1 MQVTQTEINAIPVTA
16 DDVLR
21 TAMDVGEGILRCGG
35 EIRRVEDTINRICS
49 AYGAVHV
56 EVFTITSL
64 IIASVR
70 MADGSYS
77 SQTRRI
83 LQNSTDL
90 HRLRLY
96 NEISRDICGGGLSI
110 DEAQRRIKLAKRSK
124 PYPEWVVVYLGA
136 IFGAGGFALFFGG
149 SWLDGL
155 AAAAI
160 GVLMMLIESHKPA
173 FVNSMAQA
181 TISSFVAGV
190 LAELCMHFG
199 LCHNMDMVIIGTI
212 MLLIPGMTIGTS
224 MRDMLCGDIATGSMR
239 LTQSLLLAC
248 VIALGYGAAMLLMGG
263 ILS

>member
-1 MQVTQTEINAIPVTA
+1 MQATQNDIMAVTVTA

-21 TAMDVGEGILRCGG
+21 TAMDVGEGLLRCGG
-35 EIRRVEDTINRICS
+35 EIQRVEDTINRICS

-83 LQNSTDL
+83 LQNFTDL

-96 NEISRDICGGGLSI
+96 NEISRDICGGGLAI
-110 DEAQRRIKLAKRSK
+110 DEAQRRIKLAKHSK
-124 PYPEWVVVYLGA
+124 PYPTWMVYVGA
-136 IFGAGGFALFFGG
+136 VFGAGGFALFFGG
-149 SWLDGL
+149 SWLDAL
-155 AAAAI
+155 VAAII
-160 GVLMMLIESHKPA
+160 GVLMMLLEKHKPA

-190 LAELCMHFG
+190 LAELSMHFG
-199 LCHNMDMVIIGTI
+199 LCHNMDIVMIGTI

-224 MRDMLCGDIATGSMR
+224 IRDMLCGDIATGSLR

-263 ILS
+263 ILR

>member
-1 MQVTQTEINAIPVTA
+1 MQTSEIDMKTA
-16 DDVLR
+16 APFVDDVLR

-35 EIRRVEDTINRICS
+35 EIRRVEDTITRICL
-49 AYGAVHV
+49 AYGAEHV

-96 NEISRDICGGGLSI
+96 NEISRDICSSRMDI
-110 DEAQRRIKLAKRSK
+110 EEAQRRIKQAKHSK
-124 PYPEWVVVYLGA
+124 PYPTWVNYAGGV
-136 IFGAGGFALFFGG
+136 IGAGGFALFFGG
-149 SWLDGL
+149 SWLDAL
-155 AAAAI
+155 AAAVI
-160 GVLMMLIESHKPA
+160 GFIIMIMENSKPD
-173 FVNSMAQA
+173 FVSGMAQA

-190 LAELCMHFG
+190 LCQLCMHFG
-199 LCHNMDMVIIGTI
+199 LCHNVDTVIIGTI
-212 MLLIPGMTIGTS
+212 MLMIPGMTIGTAI
-224 MRDMLCGDIATGSMR
+224 RDMLCGDIATGSLR

-248 VIALGYGAAMLLMGG
+248 VIALGYGAAMILMGG
-263 ILS
+263 ILV

>member
-1 MQVTQTEINAIPVTA
+1 MQVIQTEINISAPTA
-16 DDVLR
+16 DDVMR

-35 EIRRVEDTINRICS
+35 EIRRVEDTITRICN
-49 AYGAVHV
+49 AYGAAHV

-96 NEISRDICGGGLSI
+96 NEISRDICGGKLDI
-110 DEAQRRIKLAKRSK
+110 DEAQRRIKLAKHSK
-124 PYPEWVVVYLGA
+124 PYPAWAVYVGA
-136 IFGAGGFALFFGG
+136 MFGAGGFALFFGG

-155 AAAAI
+155 MAAII
-160 GVLMMLIESHKPA
+160 GVLMMFIENHKPA

-181 TISSFVAGV
+181 TISSFVAGI
-190 LAELCMHFG
+190 LSELSMHFG
-199 LCHNMDMVIIGTI
+199 LCHNMDIVMIGTI

-263 ILS
+263 ILA

>member
-1 MQVTQTEINAIPVTA
+1 MQLTQTEINSVSVTA

-35 EIRRVEDTINRICS
+35 EIRRVEDTVTRICR

-96 NEISRDICGGGLSI
+96 NEISRDICGGGLGI
-110 DEAQRRIKLAKRSK
+110 DEAQRRIKLAKHSK
-124 PYPEWVVVYLGA
+124 PYPAWMMYVGA
-136 IFGAGGFALFFGG
+136 VFGAGGFALFFGG
-149 SWLDGL
+149 SWLDGI
-155 AAAAI
+155 AAAVI
-160 GVLMMLIESHKPA
+160 GVLMMLLENHKPA

-190 LAELCMHFG
+190 LAELSMYFG
-199 LCHNMDMVIIGTI
+199 MCHNMDIVMIGTI

-224 MRDMLCGDIATGSMR
+224 MRDMLCGDIATGSLR

-248 VIALGYGAAMLLMGG
+248 VIALGYGAAMLFMGG
-263 ILS
+263 ILG